1 MGTEVARLSGGPRVG
16 PDSALWHTSSE
27 PRARDAE
34 SFGRWLA
41 RERRLRG
48 ISVEFVAARLKL
60 NPERLAAIESDAAPL
75 EPDGHGRSIARSLA
89 LAIGADPQAAA
100 AFFQCDA
107 TGGRARTSARRV
119 FTGAALGTALG
130 GLVAVVS
137 VGVYAVWASRVES
150 PIGPARAEQVVYRPD
165 YVGQLLGDP
174 DRASVESRPAVRQT
188 PDRP

>member
-1 MGTEVARLSGGPRVG
+1 M
-16 PDSALWHTSSE
+16 SE

-60 NPERLAAIESDAAPL
+60 NPERLAAIESDAEPL

-130 GLVAVVS
+130 GLAAVVS
-137 VGVYAVWASRVES
+137 VGIYAVWASRAES

-165 YVGQLLGDP
+165 YVGQLLEDP